1 MPRVHYIEYGGTQ
14 HTVEAEAGKNLM
26 QAALAHGVRGI
37 LGDCG
42 GCASCGTCHVYVDE
56 AWAGRLPPPDDLE
69 QAMIEMAIDPL
80 PTSRLS
86 CQIVL
91 AAEHEGLSV
100 RLPRS
105 QI

>member
-1 MPRVHYIEYGGTQ
+1 MPRVRYIEHGGRE
-14 HTVEAEAGKNLM
+14 HEVEAEAGKSLM
-26 QAALAHGVRGI
+26 QVAVASGVRGI

-56 AWAGRLPPPDDLE
+56 AWAGRLPAPDDLE

-86 CQIVL
+86 CQIVVGPG
-91 AAEHEGLSV
+91 HEGLTV